1 VAAVVLP
8 VAAFFGAREVLSQ
21 REPPVAAASE
31 TTVAATRPPGGSKCP
46 SAIARPEPST
56 PTRTA
61 PLAAIREHEGWSDPF
76 VVSEMRTWRAGDG
89 QRQWYVKGHQQYHE
103 SRRGRWL
110 VAQEPEAQPR
120 VVASADYGT
129 RGYRQSDWEVAD
141 GQEAP
146 TGIAG
151 CLTGT

>member
-1 VAAVVLP
+1 VAAIALP
-8 VAAFFGAREVLSQ
+8 VAAYLGATQLLSDE
-21 REPPVAAASE
+21 EPQVVAAPE
-31 TTVAATRPPGGSKCP
+31 TTVAVTSPPGGTKCP
-46 SAIARPEPST
+46 SAIARPKPST

-61 PLAAIREHEGWSDPF
+61 PLDVIREHEGWTDAF
-76 VVSEMRTWRAGDG
+76 VVREMRTWRASDG
-89 QRQWYVKGHQQYHE
+89 QRQWYVKAYQEDEQ

-110 VAQEPEAQPR
+110 VGQGPEAQPR
-120 VVASADYGT
+120 VLASAGYGT
-129 RGYRQSDWEVAD
+129 RGYKASDWEAAD